1 MADDDD
7 IGGRRSVPRA
17 KVVRAGLIVFDSPS
31 HFEVDCILL
40 DLSVMGAQLD
50 IHGAHGV
57 PDTFRLVVQTER
69 INRACRVVWRNGDRI
84 GVRFVD

>member
-7 IGGRRSVPRA
+7 NGGRRAVPRA
-17 KVVRAGLIVFDSPS
+17 KVVRAGLIVFGDPTLV
-31 HFEVDCILL
+31 EVDCVLL

-57 PDTFRLVVQTER
+57 PDTFRLVVLTER

-84 GVRFVD
+84 GVRFVG